1 MKKEVEKIAERYV
14 KSDTRGRVGG
24 WGSFGGCAGRG
35 KGKDRQG
42 ARQSRAALAEAERRA
57 RREYESA
64 RQKAQK
70 EAERTVL
77 DAKGLAKSAAQSTE
91 EFLKT
96 KIAAA
101 ADEVLGGIRLKW
113 Q

>member
-1 MKKEVEKIAERYV
+1 ML
-14 KSDTRGRVGG
+14 SDTLKAIQEAE
-24 WGSFGGCAGRG
+24 SAAGEALAAAQAEAKAKIG
-35 KGKDRQG
+35 KAQE
-42 ARQSRAALAEAERRA
+42 QSRAALAEAERRT

>member
-1 MKKEVEKIAERYV
+1 ML
-14 KSDTRGRVGG
+14 SDTLKAIQEAE
-24 WGSFGGCAGRG
+24 SAAGEALAAAQAEAKAKIG
-35 KGKDRQG
+35 KAQE
-42 ARQSRAALAEAERRA
+42 QSRAAQAERRT